1 MRQLVDCG
9 SPATRIIETTGMTT
23 RTSKTR
29 AARTTPM
36 LCAAAVVALVLTTVA
51 LGARQQESASRG
63 AMPNYP
69 LASTVHPPLPG
80 DLSLYWFVPDASTRP
95 AAGRPNPAA
104 AARLARGA
112 QLVAAKD
119 YAAALALFSPASL
132 RGTPLEN
139 YAAYYTGVAQIG
151 LARYDE
157 ALLVLSLLAAKPLD
171 GALKE
176 MVPLRM
182 GEAALALNMA
192 NRAEGALAELSA
204 DKLAEPGAVWLMRAR
219 IEDAANHRAH
229 ALEAYRR
236 LYYDYPLT
244 VEAAEAPPALS
255 RLQAA
260 GEVSVETDRA
270 LARAERLFAA
280 RRWADARLAFVALQT
295 AVEGDTRTGVA
306 LRIAECDY
314 YLNNKRAAREALAS
328 MFEGPRAA
336 EARYFHLLATK
347 TLDRAAFAPLARKLV
362 ADYPAT
368 PWADQALN
376 ELATQLVTQDQ
387 DDDADAVFRQLMR
400 AYPKS
405 PYAER
410 AAWKVGWRAYRRG
423 DFQETIE
430 VFESAASNFPRG
442 DNRPAWL
449 YWAGRARER
458 LNDAAAAN
466 ARFRLVV
473 VDYQNSYYG
482 RLASGILKQKKEVPV
497 LSRIGAAAPVASIA
511 GVEPTGEIIRTLVG
525 AGLYADALREV
536 EYAQAIYGDSARL
549 QATSAWIRHQQ
560 GFTLTADERFAAL
573 RGAITT
579 MRRAY
584 PQFMAAGGEALP
596 PDVLRVIFPLD
607 YWPLITKYSDQRGLD
622 RYLIAALM
630 AQESTFT
637 AEIRS
642 YANAYGLMQ
651 IIPSTGRIYARKLGI
666 KPFTTAMLRQ
676 PEINVRLG
684 TQYFKDLVDRF
695 GGAHY
700 ALASYNA
707 GEGRVARWDREKPG
721 IPQDEF
727 IDDIPFPQTQ
737 GYVKR
742 ILGTAEDYRYLYGSG
757 LVDPNAPQAIALNAR

>member
-1 MRQLVDCG
+1 MNTSTS
-9 SPATRIIETTGMTT
+9 SPRTT
-23 RTSKTR
+23 RVKAFLFT
-29 AARTTPM
+29 
-36 LCAAAVVALVLTTVA
+36 AAVLSAALTTA
-51 LGARQQESASRG
+51 GLGAGQQASPSA
-63 AMPNYP
+63 
-69 LASTVHPPLPG
+69 LASTAHPPLPG
-80 DLSLYWFVPDASTRP
+80 NLSLYWFVPDTSSSEAPVSRP
-95 AAGRPNPAA
+95 DAAA

-119 YAAALALFSPASL
+119 YAAALPLLSPTALGESPL
-132 RGTPLEN
+132 GN
-139 YAAYYTGVAQIG
+139 YAAYYIGVAQIG
-151 LARYDE
+151 LGRYDQ
-157 ALLVLSLLAAKPLD
+157 ALLVLSLLAAKPLE

-176 MVPLRM
+176 LVPLRM
-182 GEAALALNMA
+182 AEAALALNMPE
-192 NRAEGALAELSA
+192 RAEGALVELTGE
-204 DKLAEPGAVWLMRAR
+204 KLAEPGPVWLTRAR
-219 IEDAANHRAH
+219 VEDAADHRAH
-229 ALEAYRR
+229 ALDAYRR
-236 LYYDYPLT
+236 LYYDHPLT
-244 VEAAEAPPALS
+244 EESALAPAALS

-270 LARAERLFAA
+270 LARAERLYAA
-280 RRWADARLAFVALQT
+280 RRWTDARDAFVALQSG
-295 AVEGDTRTGVA
+295 VSGDAKAGVL

-314 YLNNKRAAREALAS
+314 YLNNRRAAREALAR
-328 MFEGPRAA
+328 MFDGPRAA

-347 TLDRAAFAPLARKLV
+347 TLDRAAFPQLARKL
-362 ADYPAT
+362 AAEHPGT
-368 PWADQALN
+368 PWAEQALN
-376 ELATQLVTQDQ
+376 ELATQFVTLDQ
-387 DDDADAVFRQLMR
+387 DDEADKVFRQLVR
-400 AYPKS
+400 SYPKS
-405 PYAER
+405 PHTER
-410 AAWKVGWRAYRRG
+410 AAWKVGWRAYRSG
-423 DFQETIE
+423 NFKETVD
-430 VFESAASNFPRG
+430 VFEGAAANFPRG
-442 DNRPAWL
+442 DNRPGWL

-458 LNDAAAAN
+458 LGDHATAN

-473 VDYQNSYYG
+473 VDYANSYYG
-482 RLASGILKQKKEVPV
+482 RLAAGILKSKKEGPV
-497 LSRIGAAAPVASIA
+497 MARIGAATPAAIA
-511 GVEPTGEIIRTLVG
+511 GVEPTGDVIKALVG
-525 AGLYADALREV
+525 ARMHADALREV
-536 EYAQAIYGDSARL
+536 EYAQKVHGDSPRL

-560 GFTLTADERFAAL
+560 GFALTAEERFAAL

-607 YWPLITKYSDQRGLD
+607 YWPLITKYSDQHQLD

-676 PEINVRLG
+676 PELNVRLG

-707 GEGRVARWDREKPG
+707 GEGRVARWDKEKPG

-727 IDDIPFPQTQ
+727 IDDIPYPQTQ

-757 LVDPNAPQAIALNAR
+757 LVDPNAPPVIARNAP

>member
-1 MRQLVDCG
+1 MN
-9 SPATRIIETTGMTT
+9 TRSTRNQST
-23 RTSKTR
+23 RTLF
-29 AARTTPM
+29 AV
-36 LCAAAVVALVLTTVA
+36 AAVLVAALTTSG
-51 LGARQQESASRG
+51 LGAGQQTPPGLGYTA
-63 AMPNYP
+63 
-69 LASTVHPPLPG
+69 HPPLPSSV
-80 DLSLYWFVPDASTRP
+80 SLYWFVPDFSARP
-95 AAGRPNPAA
+95 VAGTPDPAA
-104 AARLARGA
+104 AAKLARGA
-112 QLVAAKD
+112 QLIASKD
-119 YAAALALFSPASL
+119 FAAALPLLSPTSL
-132 RGTPLEN
+132 AGTPLEN
-139 YAAYYTGVAQIG
+139 YASYFIGVAQIG
-151 LARYDE
+151 LGRYDQ

-176 MVPLRM
+176 LVPLRM
-182 GEAALALNMA
+182 GEAALALNA
-192 NRAEGALAELSA
+192 PDRAEGALVGLTQE
-204 DKLAEPGAVWLMRAR
+204 KLADPGAVWLTRAR
-219 IEDAANHRAH
+219 VEDAANHRAH
-229 ALEAYRR
+229 ALEAYRT
-236 LYYDYPLT
+236 LYYDHPLSD
-244 VEAAEAPPALS
+244 EAADAPAALA
-255 RLQAA
+255 RLQSA

-280 RRWADARLAFVALQT
+280 RRWADARAAFQALQ
-295 AVEGDTRTGVA
+295 AGISADTRETVA

-314 YLNNKRAAREALAS
+314 YTSNRRAAREALPALFS
-328 MFEGPRAA
+328 GPRGA

-347 TLDRAAFAPLARKLV
+347 ALGDKASFVTLARKLA
-362 ADYPAT
+362 ADHPGT
-368 PWADQALN
+368 PWAAQALN
-376 ELATQLVTQDQ
+376 ELGTHYVTLDQ
-387 DDDADAVFRQLMR
+387 DDAADEVFRQLVLGH
-400 AYPKS
+400 PKS
-405 PYAER
+405 THAER
-410 AAWKVGWRAYRRG
+410 ASWKVGWRAYRNKE
-423 DFQETIE
+423 FAETVK
-430 VFESAASNFPRG
+430 VFEAAAANFPRG

-449 YWAGRARER
+449 YWSGRARER
-458 LNDAAAAN
+458 MADTTMAN
-466 ARFRLVV
+466 ARYRLVV
-473 VDYQNSYYG
+473 VDYANSYYG
-482 RLASGILKQKKEVPV
+482 RLAATILKEKKEGPV
-497 LSRIGAAAPVASIA
+497 VARIGAAPGASLTA
-511 GVEPTGEIIRTLVG
+511 VEPTGDLIRALVG
-525 AGLYADALREV
+525 ARMFAEALREL
-536 EYAQAIYGDSARL
+536 EYAQQVHGDSPRL
-549 QATSAWIRHQQ
+549 QATHAWIRHQQ
-560 GFTLTADERFAAL
+560 GFTLSADERFAAL

-607 YWPLITKYSDQRGLD
+607 YWPLITKYSDQHKLD

-707 GEGRVARWDREKPG
+707 GEGRIARWRQDKPG

-742 ILGTAEDYRYLYGSG
+742 ILGTAEDYRYIYGSG
-757 LVDPNAPQAIALNAR
+757 LVDPDAPRTLVLNRP